1 MRWVG
6 INIIFLMIISC
17 TYSTEQFK
25 EGKRLFDIHCSGC
38 HGHEAEGLNQLYPSL
53 KDTTFIYSVKNQLP
67 CIIRK
72 GIHNAETFTY
82 KTRHGDMEMPENNIL
97 NAIQICNILNY
108 ANSQWWHSEPYALK
122 DIELI
127 LKNCK

>member
-1 MRWVG
+1 
-6 INIIFLMIISC
+6 MIISC

-25 EGKRLFDIHCSGC
+25 EGKRLFDTHCSGC

-53 KDTTFIYSVKNQLP
+53 KDVPFISGIKNQLP

-108 ANSQWWHSEPYALK
+108 ANAQWWHTEPFALK

-127 LKNCK
+127 LENCK

>member
-6 INIIFLMIISC
+6 INIIFLIIISC

-25 EGKRLFDIHCSGC
+25 EGKRLFDTHCSGC

-53 KDTTFIYSVKNQLP
+53 KDIPFISSIKNQLP

-72 GIHNAETFTY
+72 GIHNEGTFTY

-108 ANSQWWHSEPYALK
+108 ANAQWWHSEPFALK

-127 LKNCK
+127 LENCK